1 MLPGK
6 FLETWKVFVNR
17 PSENIPGHVERKLS
31 IKPGNFL
38 DHLETFIAIYLL
50 TFHAIWKL
58 SRPSG
63 SCPGNLKLVRQS
75 GNCPG
80 PLETFQAIWKLSR
93 PSGKFPGHLENFQ
106 AICKHSRPSVNSRFP
121 DCLFRP
127 SVIAVCE
134 FFQYIRKF
142 SRPTENY
149 YWETFNHLVK
159 DFTAIK
165 CFIAITY
172 KSLCKRLIYA

>member
-1 MLPGK
+1 MPSGNFPGR
-6 FLETWKVFVNR
+6 LETVQAIWSLSGNLETVQVIWKLSRPFVNF
-17 PSENIPGHVERKLS
+17 
-31 IKPGNFL
+31 PGN
-38 DHLETFIAIYLL
+38 LETVQAL
-50 TFHAIWKL
+50 WKL

-63 SCPGNLKLVRQS
+63 N
-75 GNCPG
+75 
-80 PLETFQAIWKLSR
+80 
-93 PSGKFPGHLENFQ
+93 FPGHLENFQ
-106 AICKHSRPSVNSRFP
+106 AIWKTSRPSVNIPGHLETVQAICKLSRPSVNSRFP

-142 SRPTENY
+142 SRLSENFLG
-149 YWETFNHLVK
+149 YWKTFNHLIK